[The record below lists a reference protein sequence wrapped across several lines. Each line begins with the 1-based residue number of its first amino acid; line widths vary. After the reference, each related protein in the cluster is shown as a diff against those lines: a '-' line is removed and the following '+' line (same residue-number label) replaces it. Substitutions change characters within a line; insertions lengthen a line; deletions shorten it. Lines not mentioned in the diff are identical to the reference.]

1 MENTPAFHPLD
12 YISVVRRRMWWL
24 IVPLVL
30 AVAVGAALIT
40 WLPRQYKTS
49 ATLGVS
55 LPAVTSQLLT
65 EAQKVTPE
73 ERLRNINQLLTSDA
87 VLQRVVTAEGL
98 DKTMTAAEAVQ
109 RMRQRVVTTPVQE
122 TSLPNAPVERFN
134 VAYTDGEPSI
144 TQRVTNRLTD
154 VFVQESSRKRAV
166 RAEETAM
173 FINLQ
178 VEASQARLSDF
189 EARLRGAK
197 ETHMGALPEQ
207 TGANVAMVT
216 GLQQQLETTTNA
228 IRGEQDRLSI
238 IERQIE
244 SMQGGVVG
252 EVTLPGAP
260 ATSSPAAVRAITLER
275 ELAAARGSYTES
287 HPDVVRLREEVAAA
301 KAAATAEANRPAEDR
316 VASLRVDPVY
326 RGLTLDREQ
335 ARLRIRELQRSEGQ
349 VRTQIGVYRA
359 RVESAPRVE
368 QQLSTVQR
376 EYELEKQQYAT
387 LSQRLRSAE
396 MTDSIERNQGGER
409 FAVIT
414 RASLP
419 TEPSSPNTQRL
430 MLVAI
435 LLGLCLG
442 GALAMGR
449 EYLDRSIH
457 DVRALR
463 DIQVPVLGEIPRI
476 VNA

>member
-87 VLQRVVTAEGL
+87 VLQRVVTTEGL

-109 RMRQRVVTTPVQE
+109 RLRQRVVTTPVQE
-122 TSLPNAPVERFN
+122 ASQPNAPVERFN
-134 VAYTDGEPSI
+134 VAYTDDEPSI

-173 FINLQ
+173 FIGLQ
-178 VEASQARLSDF
+178 VEASQKRLSDF
-189 EARLRGAK
+189 ETRLRGAK

-244 SMQGGVVG
+244 SMQRGVVG

-260 ATSSPAAVRAITLER
+260 ATRSPAAVRAITLER
-275 ELAAARGSYTES
+275 ELAVARGSYTEN

-368 QQLSTVQR
+368 QQLSTVLR

>member
-30 AVAVGAALIT
+30 AAAVGAALIT
-40 WLPRQYKTS
+40 WLPRQYRTS

-87 VLQRVVTAEGL
+87 VLQRVVTEEGL
-98 DKTMTAAEAVQ
+98 DKTTTAAEAVQ
-109 RMRQRVVTTPVQE
+109 RLRQRVVTTPLQE
-122 TSLPNAPVERFN
+122 TALPNSPVERFTL
-134 VAYTDGEPSI
+134 AYTDDEPSV
-144 TQRVTNRLTD
+144 TQRVTNRLAD
-154 VFVQESSRKRAV
+154 VFVQEASRKRAV

-173 FINLQ
+173 FINMQ
-178 VEASQARLSDF
+178 VEASQKRLADL
-189 EARLRGAK
+189 ETRLRGAK
-197 ETHMGALPEQ
+197 EAYMGALPEQ
-207 TGANVAMVT
+207 TDANVAMVT

-244 SMQGGVVG
+244 SMQGGAVG
-252 EVTLPGAP
+252 EVALPGAP
-260 ATSSPAAVRAITLER
+260 AASSPAAVRAIALER
-275 ELAAARGSYTES
+275 ELSAARGSYTES
-287 HPDVVRLREEVAAA
+287 HPDVVRLRDELAAA
-301 KAAATAEANRPAEDR
+301 RAAATAEANRPAEDR

-349 VRTQIGVYRA
+349 VRSQIGVYRA

-387 LSQRLRSAE
+387 LSQRLRTAE

-414 RASLP
+414 RAALP

-430 MLVAI
+430 MLVSI

-476 VNA
+476 ANA

>member
-1 MENTPAFHPLD
+1 MENTPSFHPLD

-40 WLPRQYKTS
+40 WLPRQYHTT

-73 ERLRNINQLLTSDA
+73 ERLRNINQLLTSDT
-87 VLQRVVTAEGL
+87 VLQRVVTEEGLAEGA
-98 DKTMTAAEAVQ
+98 TTPEAVQ
-109 RMRQRVVTTPVQE
+109 RLRQRIVTLPVQE

-134 VAYTDGEPSI
+134 VGYTGDEPSL
-144 TQRVTNRLTD
+144 TQRVTNRLVD

-173 FINLQ
+173 FINMQ
-178 VEASQARLSDF
+178 VEASQQRLA
-189 EARLRGAK
+189 ELEEKLRRAK
-197 ETHMGALPEQ
+197 ESYMGALPEQ
-207 TGANVAMVT
+207 TDANVAMVT

-228 IRGEQDRLSI
+228 IRGEQDRLSM

-244 SMQGGVVG
+244 SMQAGSVG
-252 EVTLPGAP
+252 DVALPGVP
-260 ATSSPAAVRAITLER
+260 AMSSPAAVRAIAIER
-275 ELAAARGSYTES
+275 ELSVARGSYTES
-287 HPDVVRLREEVAAA
+287 HPDVVRLREELAAA

-316 VASLRVDPVY
+316 VASLRVDPMY
-326 RGLTLDREQ
+326 RGLTNDREQ

-349 VRTQIGVYRA
+349 VRAQIGLYRA
-359 RVESAPRVE
+359 RVESSPRVE
-368 QQLSTVQR
+368 QQLSTVER
-376 EYELEKQQYAT
+376 EYELEKQQYAA

-414 RASLP
+414 RAPLP
-419 TEPSSPNTQRL
+419 TTPSSPNTQRL
-430 MLVAI
+430 MLVSVV
-435 LLGLCLG
+435 LGLCLG
-442 GALAMGR
+442 GALALGR

-457 DVRALR
+457 DARALSG
-463 DIQVPVLGEIPRI
+463 IQVPVLGEIPRI
-476 VNA
+476 ANA